1 MSDKLETQKN
11 QDSQDKYAF
20 KLKTK
25 ENNKMD
31 ISIGYIDSKLS
42 IIAAFY
48 KNYFKK
54 TFSNSFTLGE
64 LKESSSYYKQ
74 FNNEK
79 EVIKE
84 IVNNKLKGQEKIEG
98 NEETSNIINLEI
110 PLPSSN
116 FSKISFELK
125 LVNKTP
131 EEVLNEYKYVINQ
144 YESNF
149 KITNFN
155 SKILA
160 GKDLEKET
168 IKMWIYP
175 RGKLEAKLLFSF
187 HDIKYNGYKNKY
199 TYTLNEE
206 ISVQKFHK
214 ECDYK
219 NHILIICKSKNE
231 IFGGYTPL
239 GFNSFDEY
247 GKDNDSFL
255 FSLNKLQKYPKDS
268 YNDTE
273 SLWCYKNYGPCF
285 HWDLYFREK
294 KMHAV
299 KFEKKN
305 YLTPEKWIDKDNC
318 YVNEEGIL
326 LDSLEVFQI
335 FGINDINYS
344 YYDFFKYS
352 PFSFL
357 NIYNGAL
364 FVAGNIIKKNNLVES
379 DKKISNKNDKKS
391 INKDEKSKNENSID
405 GNKNDIAEK
414 KSDIEEKKNDI
425 EKNKNDIKEN

>member
-1 MSDKLETQKN
+1 MKN
-11 QDSQDKYAF
+11 IKY
-20 KLKTK
+20 
-25 ENNKMD
+25 
-31 ISIGYIDSKLS
+31 I
-42 IIAAFY
+42 
-48 KNYFKK
+48 
-54 TFSNSFTLGE
+54 
-64 LKESSSYYKQ
+64 
-74 FNNEK
+74 
-79 EVIKE
+79 
-84 IVNNKLKGQEKIEG
+84 
-98 NEETSNIINLEI
+98 
-110 PLPSSN
+110 
-116 FSKISFELK
+116 
-125 LVNKTP
+125 
-131 EEVLNEYKYVINQ
+131 INQ
-144 YESNF
+144 YENKFQISNF
-149 KITNFN
+149 K

-168 IKMWIYP
+168 IKIWISP
-175 RGKLEAKLLFSF
+175 KKKLEASLLFSF
-187 HDIKYNGYKNKY
+187 HDIEYKEDSKSKY
-199 TYTLNEE
+199 TYSLDSN
-206 ISVQKFHK
+206 INVRNFHK
-214 ECDYK
+214 SCDNK
-219 NHILIICKSKNE
+219 SKILVICKSKNE

-239 GFNSFDEY
+239 SFNSSDEY

-255 FSLNKLQKYPKDS
+255 FSLNKLQKYPKNN
-268 YNDTE
+268 YEKTE
-273 SLWCYKNYGPCF
+273 SLWCYKNYGPSF

-299 KFEKKN
+299 KFEKKT

-344 YYDFFKYS
+344 YYDFVKYS
-352 PFSFL
+352 PFSIL

-364 FVAGNIIKKNNLVES
+364 FIADNIIKKNNLVES